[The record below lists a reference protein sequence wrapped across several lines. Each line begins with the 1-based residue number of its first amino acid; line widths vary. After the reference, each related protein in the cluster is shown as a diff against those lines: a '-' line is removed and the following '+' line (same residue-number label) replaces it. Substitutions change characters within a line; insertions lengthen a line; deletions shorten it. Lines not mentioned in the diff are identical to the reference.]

1 MVWSPILARPGAN
14 ITGIAGDSPELGGK
28 RLELLKELVPT
39 ATRVGVLVNPSSVMT
54 ASTTRELIA
63 ASKIVG
69 VRIQVIE
76 LRAAEKVEDAF
87 AAMISQRADALM
99 VLQDPT
105 S

>member
-1 MVWSPILARPGAN
+1 
-14 ITGIAGDSPELGGK
+14 
-28 RLELLKELVPT
+28 
-39 ATRVGVLVNPSSVMT
+39 MT
-54 ASTTRELIA
+54 APTTRELIA

-99 VLQDPT
+99 VLQDRTFLGRAKQVFGCVKGHAKPQT
-105 S
+105 FLHAATHPRP